1 MPRNISWISEARF
14 QPYLKQAGGFKE
26 KAWDLYE
33 WNAAIS
39 AALFEVVHH
48 VEVLIRNAMMR
59 ELEKVHPMSFP
70 WNRPNMDNIASVAAR
85 LTDRKTQKAPDK
97 NDIISQLNLGFW
109 TDLVY
114 PSDFQKSALWNSHLH
129 RAFPGQRDSQIVGLA
144 LEDLRQLRNRCSHQ
158 DSLLTI
164 DPAIEMKKIERL
176 IAWIDPAAVGWISS
190 LSRVEDVLKK
200 RPNVPNEPDTLIV
213 ASTRNR
219 SVVKSGKGSFRYPLY
234 DCYRSKHGIIL
245 EDSVRI
251 GREVTYLGFYLPKE
265 DPHSTSVS
273 TYASSEPKAH
283 IARELPLIEE
293 RYIPQEWSKEHAK
306 KLESGDERSR
316 KIGKLMKHGLGNGY
330 TADKNYVI
338 YLLSDPAA
346 PETISNPV
354 EIVHNEAGQGSAFVK
369 LTRYLRI
376 DALRGARQTSDL
388 R

>member
-164 DPAIEMKKIERL
+164 DP
-176 IAWIDPAAVGWISS
+176 
-190 LSRVEDVLKK
+190 
-200 RPNVPNEPDTLIV
+200 
-213 ASTRNR
+213 
-219 SVVKSGKGSFRYPLY
+219 
-234 DCYRSKHGIIL
+234 CY
-245 EDSVRI
+245 
-251 GREVTYLGFYLPKE
+251 
-265 DPHSTSVS
+265 
-273 TYASSEPKAH
+273 
-283 IARELPLIEE
+283 
-293 RYIPQEWSKEHAK
+293 
-306 KLESGDERSR
+306 
-316 KIGKLMKHGLGNGY
+316 
-330 TADKNYVI
+330 
-338 YLLSDPAA
+338 
-346 PETISNPV
+346 
-354 EIVHNEAGQGSAFVK
+354 
-369 LTRYLRI
+369 
-376 DALRGARQTSDL
+376 
-388 R
+388 